1 VGINWSVVIQSGVL
15 VALVG
20 LLGILLKAYFDSQ
33 NNKEDRQARQDS
45 AFLVSV
51 LDDLKSLRTSAAQA
65 EQRLDALNDRLQKAQ
80 ADLIACWGTRMDL
93 ERQLREM
100 TARAQDLEG
109 QVKTLRASCRR
120 VEEI

>member
-1 VGINWSVVIQSGVL
+1 MNWTVVIQSGL
-15 VALVG
+15 IIALVG
-20 LLGILLKAYFDSQ
+20 LLGVLVKAYIDSR

-51 LDDLKSLRTSAAQA
+51 LEDLKSLRTSAAQA
-65 EQRLDALNDRLQKAQ
+65 ELRLDAMNERLQKTQ

-100 TARAQDLEG
+100 TARALDLEG
-109 QVKTLRASCRR
+109 QVKKLRASGRYT
-120 VEEI
+120 EEV